1 MKLIIH
7 SLLVWVKR
15 KSFHIEK
22 MTQNALKYIRLSFK
36 VILFNPEFLTVLG
49 QTDQKND
56 CNFFTSYYLAEALPM
71 RPGIGTSYYFLP
83 FSYHMIIFL
92 LNYSPRKRNKC
103 EVGPTEICHS
113 ARYLSIFIV
122 LCLDQRLYY
131 KGYSFIMSY
140 YFRPFW
146 TPFIPHLSLDY
157 PLYPP
162 SPVQWALM
170 LRIVK
175 IRCYL
180 FCTVIGVSAALH

>member
-1 MKLIIH
+1 
-7 SLLVWVKR
+7 
-15 KSFHIEK
+15 
-22 MTQNALKYIRLSFK
+22 
-36 VILFNPEFLTVLG
+36 
-49 QTDQKND
+49 
-56 CNFFTSYYLAEALPM
+56 M

-162 SPVQWALM
+162 PPVQWALM

-180 FCTVIGVSAALH
+180 FCTVIGVSAALHQHSDSGANKGVVSSYQIRLILPSVAKNHPKSPAQWRRGHSLTACKIQNGSDLALVIIISK